1 MLEKLQKLGHL
12 VGNTPLVPLEHPSI
26 HLYTKLEY
34 HNLMNSV
41 KARTA
46 YYMLSSAI
54 KRGEIHEGTT
64 LIESSS
70 GNLAI
75 ALATFCQYLKI
86 KFIPVIDPNINGV
99 YEDLLRSISY
109 QVVKVTDRDE
119 TGGFL
124 LTRLKKIQDL
134 LHSIPNAYWTNQY
147 QNPDNFYAHYHGIG
161 TELVQ
166 HFETLDYAFIG
177 VGTGGTISG
186 ISNRLKEAFPNVKVI
201 AVDSE
206 GSVIF
211 NDKPKKRH
219 IPGIGAS
226 TVPELVKRA
235 VIDEVVHI
243 SEQHT
248 VEGCHQLFENHGIFA
263 GGSSGTS
270 YYAIQQ
276 YFQDK
281 AFAEKPNVVFL
292 CPDNG
297 VPYVQTVYNAEWIK
311 WLLNQSVCI
320 S

>member
-12 VGNTPLVPLEHPSI
+12 VGSTPLVPLEHPSI

-46 YYMLSSAI
+46 FYMLSSAI
-54 KRGEIHEGTT
+54 KRGEIHQDTT

-75 ALATFCQYLKI
+75 ALATLCQYLKI

-99 YEDLLRSISY
+99 YEDLLHSISY
-109 QVVKVTDRDE
+109 KVVKVTDRDA

-124 LTRLKKIQDL
+124 LTRLNKIQEL
-134 LHSIPNAYWTNQY
+134 LYSIPNAYWTNQY
-147 QNPDNFYAHYHGIG
+147 QNPDNYYAHYHGIG

-211 NDKPKKRH
+211 NDMPKKRY

-270 YYAIQQ
+270 YYAINQ

-281 AFAEKPNVVFL
+281 TFVRKPNVVFL

-311 WLLNQSVCI
+311 WLSNQSAFI